1 MKKALLAVTLVIAK
15 AKSRLNRRIVLRTW
29 FYEKEEEEN
38 GLGIFCYDFCGF
50 FNRWVFP
57 VFLR

>member
-38 GLGIFCYDFCGF
+38 GLGIF
-50 FNRWVFP
+50 
-57 VFLR
+57 